1 MIRIAVC
8 LGLLAAAPAVA
19 APPAYLDDRSTP
31 QSLIRS
37 YYNAITRGEYSRA
50 YSYYPAN
57 TLPAFT
63 TWSKGYENTRS
74 VEVITGKAIPD
85 PGAGNIYYN
94 MPVAIRSV
102 SKDGKVEVFGGCY
115 VMHITNFGMQTEPPY
130 QPMTIRSGK
139 LSKST
144 RTFKQA
150 LPKSC
155 AP

>member
-1 MIRIAVC
+1 MIRLAAS
-8 LGLLAAAPAVA
+8 LALLAALPAVA
-19 APPAYLDDRSTP
+19 ATPAYLDDRSTP
-31 QSLIRS
+31 PTLIRS

-50 YSYYPAN
+50 YSYYPTN
-57 TLPAFT
+57 TLPAFA

-74 VEVITGKAIPD
+74 VEVITGKAVAD

-94 MPVAIRSV
+94 LPVAIRSV
-102 SKDGKVEVFGGCY
+102 SKDGKIEVFGGCY
-115 VMHITNFGMQTEPPY
+115 VLHITNFGMQTEPPY

-144 RTFKQA
+144 TTLKLA

>member
-1 MIRIAVC
+1 MIRVFAC
-8 LGLLAAAPAVA
+8 LALLAAVPAA
-19 APPAYLDDRSTP
+19 AVTPAYLDDRSTP
-31 QSLIRS
+31 QTLIRS
-37 YYNAITRGEYSRA
+37 YYNAITRSEYSRA

-57 TLPAFT
+57 TLPAFA

-74 VEVITGKAIPD
+74 VEVLTGKAIAD

-94 MPVAIRSV
+94 LPVAIRSV
-102 SKDGKVEVFGGCY
+102 SKAGKVEVFGGCY
-115 VMHITNFGMQTEPPY
+115 VLHITNFGMQTEPPY

-144 RTFKQA
+144 KTLKLA